1 MPLDLREAPVAP
13 GLRMNRIVK
22 LAIVVLGLAFCV
34 WMYFAPHLTVRA
46 MRLAAERGDAEA
58 LSAHI
63 DFPALRESVKSQ
75 LADAMDERIGGSD
88 TASAFGAL
96 GARLAAA
103 VADPMIDA
111 MLTPQALSLMFSGRG
126 LALEGLSLDEL
137 ASTGIRNPDASP
149 GDSGYLPQ
157 WQADI
162 GYEDVSTFTVRLQ
175 PDDDAIPPSTLI
187 FKRDKLLLWKL
198 SGIEMAAF

>member
-1 MPLDLREAPVAP
+1 
-13 GLRMNRIVK
+13 MNRIVK
-22 LAIVVLGLAFCV
+22 VAIVVLGLAFCV
-34 WMYFAPHLTVRA
+34 WMYFAPHLTVRS
-46 MRLAAERGDAEA
+46 MRLAAERGDADA

-75 LADAMDERIGGSD
+75 LAAAMDERIGGSD
-88 TASAFGAL
+88 AAGVFGAM
-96 GARLAAA
+96 GAHLATAI
-103 VADPMIDA
+103 ADPMINA

-126 LALEGLSLDEL
+126 LALDGLSLGGL
-137 ASTGIRNPDASP
+137 TTAGIRNPGASP

-157 WQADI
+157 WQADM

-198 SGIEMAAF
+198 SGIEMTAF

>member
-1 MPLDLREAPVAP
+1 
-13 GLRMNRIVK
+13 MNRIVR
-22 LAIVVLGLAFCV
+22 LAIIVLGLAFCV
-34 WMYFAPHLTVRA
+34 WMYFAPHLTVRS

-75 LADAMDERIGGSD
+75 LADAMNERIGGSD

-126 LALEGLSLDEL
+126 LALDGL
-137 ASTGIRNPDASP
+137 ATAGIRPAD
-149 GDSGYLPQ
+149 GDSRNSGNLPQ
-157 WQADI
+157 WQSEMR
-162 GYEDVSTFTVRLQ
+162 YEDFSTFVVELQ

-198 SGIEMAAF
+198 SGIEMGDF

>member
-1 MPLDLREAPVAP
+1 MQRILR
-13 GLRMNRIVK
+13 
-22 LAIVVLGLAFCV
+22 LALFVVLGIAFCV
-34 WMYFAPHLTVRA
+34 WVYFAPHLTVRS
-46 MRLAAERGDAEA
+46 MRLAAARGDAEA
-58 LSAHI
+58 LAAHV

-75 LADAMDERIGGSD
+75 LADAMDERIGGRD

-96 GARLAAA
+96 GARLATAI
-103 VADPMIDA
+103 ADPMVDA
-111 MLTPQALSLMFSGRG
+111 MLTPQALSLMFSGGG
-126 LALEGLSLDEL
+126 LALDGL
-137 ASTGIRNPDASP
+137 ATAGIHNPDARP
-149 GDSGYLPQ
+149 GDGGYLPQ
-157 WQADI
+157 WQADM